1 MLSPSREPVERGS
14 ATTLDGA
21 LARRRS
27 VRAFSS
33 RGVSPQEIGRLA
45 WAAQGITDAPSG
57 GRTAPSAGALYPIE
71 LYVVAPEGVFHWA
84 PEKNAL
90 ERRSPDDRRAVLARA
105 AHGQDAVRDAGI
117 DLVLAG
123 VPART
128 ARKYGARAERYVL
141 LEAGHVA
148 QNVLL
153 EAVALGL
160 GAVPVGAF
168 DDADVARAV
177 GLAEGEEALYVV
189 AVGSVAR

>member
-1 MLSPSREPVERGS
+1 MLSPARESVERGG

-27 VRAFSS
+27 VRTFSS
-33 RGVSPQEIGRLA
+33 RALSPQEIGRLA

-84 PEKNAL
+84 PEKSAL

-160 GAVPVGAF
+160 GAVPIGAF
-168 DDADVARAV
+168 DDAEVARAV